1 MKKTLFII
9 CLVMVGLSAQAQR
22 NNQNRQRN
30 NTTVAQTR
38 EVKTNEEVYTQRA
51 EQYVEQW
58 DLSTETG
65 AKFTQLYI
73 EWQSKRMNILDKYGM
88 DQKAGADVNFKKLTE
103 EEAEKMLAE
112 DFERLEQQTE
122 IDKQYYAK
130 FKEIITPAH
139 AAQVIVQ
146 QRNRAAGM
154 MSMFRNM
161 SGGGAMRG
169 MMMF

>member
-1 MKKTLFII
+1 
-9 CLVMVGLSAQAQR
+9 MVGLSAQAQR
-22 NNQNRQRN
+22 NQNRQRN
-30 NTTVAQTR
+30 NAAASR
-38 EVKTNEEVYTQRA
+38 EVKSTEEVYTQRA

-58 DLSTETG
+58 DLSPETG
-65 AKFTQLYI
+65 AKFIELYL
-73 EWQSKRMNILDKYGM
+73 EWQNSRMNILDKYGM

-112 DFERLEQQTE
+112 DFERLEQQAE

-139 AAQVIVQ
+139 AAQAIVQ

-154 MSMFRNM
+154 MSMFRN
-161 SGGGAMRG
+161 GGGGMRG

>member
-1 MKKTLFII
+1 MKKIIFII
-9 CLVMVGLSAQAQR
+9 CLAMVGLSAQAQR
-22 NNQNRQRN
+22 NQNRQRN
-30 NTTVAQTR
+30 NAATPSR
-38 EVKTNEEVYTQRA
+38 EVKSTEEVYTQRA

-58 DLSTETG
+58 DLAPETG
-65 AKFTQLYI
+65 AKFIELYL
-73 EWQSKRMNILDKYGM
+73 EWQNSRMNILDKYGM

-112 DFERLEQQTE
+112 DFERLEQQAE

-139 AAQVIVQ
+139 AAQAIVQ

-161 SGGGAMRG
+161 GGGGGMRG